1 MQNEQY
7 ANSYRQEAKKIKN
20 QKIWK
25 NFRVGAR
32 IGGSIL
38 LIFGLGIGLAAS
50 TGFM

>member
-25 NFRVGAR
+25 NFR
-32 IGGSIL
+32 IGGLVSL
-38 LIFGLGIGLAAS
+38 GLMLPIAA
-50 TGFM
+50 TVPVM